1 MILENP
7 FEGLSDW
14 EKIDFH
20 YYGIGFHM
28 ITTIQTLDIWAWRS
42 CRVDLQKEDTILVT
56 YPRGRASSF
65 DNQKTYDENC
75 WH

>member
-1 MILENP
+1 VTYEFDKVKLLQMILENP

-28 ITTIQTLDIWAWRS
+28 ITTIQTLDIWA
-42 CRVDLQKEDTILVT
+42 
-56 YPRGRASSF
+56 
-65 DNQKTYDENC
+65 
-75 WH
+75 